1 MGATSTA
8 RVHRFRE
15 RQRTDQVCL
24 LITVSREPLAQA
36 LISAKVFDP
45 LADDSPENL
54 ARSVERL
61 LELLSMEKTE

>member
-24 LITVSREPLAQA
+24 LITVSREPLADT
-36 LISAKVFDP
+36 LIAAGVIDP
-45 LADDSPENL
+45 LAGDDNENL
-54 ARSVERL
+54 ARGVERL
-61 LELLSMEKTE
+61 LDLLTE